1 MCCKIIKIMC
11 IINMDKLIDSVKIIS
26 IKYLCGPNIW
36 CDESCIEV
44 LINIGE
50 FENYPSNK
58 IKNLYENIKNTLPT
72 IINHR
77 CSYGTYGGFLKR
89 LEEGTYFGH
98 ILEHITLE
106 LQSYTGYKGGFGRT
120 RETEISGIYKIV
132 LSTQIECKDIIIE
145 CFYCSLELL
154 FLLIKN
160 EKINIST
167 FMNRIIGLSS
177 INSFCDSTNEI
188 ISTLPGTIPYFKLNE
203 SNFIQL
209 GYGNKQKRI
218 WITESCFTIGI
229 SDSISK
235 NKYLTKKLLKNQ
247 GIEIPNGRITDNVD
261 ELYKII
267 DEIGYPIVI
276 KPYNGND
283 QKNFP
288 IIIKPCDRNN
298 GKECSITINSTDNN
312 LSNFF
317 QLAQE
322 YNKNYEKKVIIEE
335 YLEGDLYRI
344 LIVNNNAIACCKYSN
359 EIIINDIIGDG
370 ISTIFELIEH
380 VKSYKL
386 FEMHYEYL
394 KEDYLKEDIVIE
406 KDCFHKDNHIIKCL
420 NKYNYSYDTILKNNQ
435 KIIIE
440 RKFKKFSNIDIN
452 YINKDIIN
460 KCKLASRIINLDIC
474 GIDIILKDI
483 SKPLTKDNGA
493 ILDLTSGPDISIH
506 KNSKISVGKEIINYI
521 FNNQLDGFIPI
532 ISIIGDGNQK
542 FVNYFISSFF
552 YNNEKYVGSY
562 GKNGFYLNNKKIIK
576 TTDYNWES
584 VKHILMNNNVEIAIF
599 DNDYSIILEE
609 GLFYKSCNG
618 IFLGNIKEDS
628 LKILKTITY
637 IIPKNGYAILNADDK
652 NIEDLY
658 ESCNCNIIFYT
669 NSNDNSNNLFNNKLL
684 NNHIL
689 NGGKIVLNNNRTIVL
704 HQNYKEIKLFN
715 IDKNIFKNINIYDI
729 LASVAGIW
737 SYSDLFNNSITEV
750 FNKFI

>member
-1 MCCKIIKIMC
+1 
-11 IINMDKLIDSVKIIS
+11 MDKLIDSVKVMS

-58 IKNLYENIKNTLPT
+58 IDNLYENIKNTLPT

-106 LQSYTGYKGGFGRT
+106 LQNYTGYKGGFGRT

-154 FLLIKN
+154 FMLIKN
-160 EKINIST
+160 EKINITT
-167 FMNRIIGLSS
+167 FMNRIISLSS

-188 ISTLPGTIPYFKLNE
+188 ISTLPRTIPYFKLNE

-229 SDSISK
+229 SESISK
-235 NKYLTKKLLKNQ
+235 DKYLSKKLLKNQ
-247 GIEIPNGRITDNVD
+247 GIEVSNGRIADNID
-261 ELYKII
+261 EVYKII
-267 DEIGYPIVI
+267 DKIGFPIVIKPYNENDRKKFPIVI

-283 QKNFP
+283 
-288 IIIKPCDRNN
+288 RN
-298 GKECSITINSTDNN
+298 GSSININSTKN
-312 LSNFF
+312 LLNLF

-322 YNKNYEKKVIIEE
+322 YNKNNEKKVIIEE

-344 LIVNNNAIACCKYSN
+344 LIINNDAIACCKYSN
-359 EIIINDIIGDG
+359 EIVMNNIIGDG
-370 ISTIFELIEH
+370 KSTIFELIEH
-380 VKSYKL
+380 INSYKL
-386 FEMHYEYL
+386 FEMYYEYL
-394 KEDYLKEDIVIE
+394 ENNNLKEDIIIE
-406 KDCFHKDNHIIKCL
+406 KDCFHKDNHVIDCL

-435 KIIIE
+435 KLIIE
-440 RKFKKFSNIDIN
+440 RKYKKFSNIDIS

-483 SKPLTKDNGA
+483 NKPLTKDNGA
-493 ILDLTSGPDISIH
+493 ILELTAGPDISIH
-506 KNSKISVGKEIINYI
+506 KNSKIPVGKEIINYI
-521 FNNQLDGFIPI
+521 FKDELNGFIPI
-532 ISIIGDGNQK
+532 ISITGDGNQK

-552 YNNEKYVGSY
+552 YNIGKYVGSY

-576 TTDYNWES
+576 TTEYHWES

-599 DNDYSIILEE
+599 DTDSSTILEE
-609 GLFYKSCNG
+609 GVFYKSCNG
-618 IFLGNIKEDS
+618 LFLGDIKENS

-637 IIPKNGYAILNADDK
+637 IIPKDGYVILNADDK
-652 NIEDLY
+652 DIEDLY

-689 NGGKIVLNNNRTIVL
+689 NDGKIVLNNNGTIVL
-704 HQNYKEIKLFN
+704 HQKYKEIKLFN
-715 IDKNIFKNINIYDI
+715 IDKNIFKNIDIYDI

-737 SYSDLFNNSITEV
+737 SYHDLFNNKTKEV
-750 FNKFI
+750 FNTFI